1 MLGSWGCKFLKEYP
15 KDAEHLYFL
24 GKKTMKLAFLVH
36 GSQRVGHN
44 LATEQQQ
51 QYDCVILLLNQWLL
65 HVNGF
70 LLLIKEITYRALMLM
85 VQQIVRNEARDHYGT
100 EKIHVLR
107 YIPWLQGHSKSF
119 IFFNRLKNCWL
130 LKRSLCIFQSKL
142 NLMSR
147 LIWVMNSLGFF
158 FFWNLIFMNFWHFPL
173 WFICYLKV
181 PGPQAKMLAHI
192 TSYKT
197 TSILIWL

>member
-1 MLGSWGCKFLKEYP
+1 
-15 KDAEHLYFL
+15 
-24 GKKTMKLAFLVH
+24 MKLAFLVH

-51 QYDCVILLLNQWLL
+51 QFDCVILLLNQWLL
-65 HVNGF
+65 HVNDF
-70 LLLIKEITYRALMLM
+70 LVLIIEITYRALMLM

-119 IFFNRLKNCWL
+119 IFCNRLKNL
-130 LKRSLCIFQSKL
+130 TIKKEFVYFSIKAEPYVYVNLSYEQS
-142 NLMSR
+142 
-147 LIWVMNSLGFF
+147 GFF
-158 FFWNLIFMNFWHFPL
+158 FFFFCNLIFMNFWHFPL